1 MLMIGVLFQ
10 KMFFMIDIEMEG
22 CYYYYMDEFIK
33 IIVFV
38 IEWLILF
45 YMIDI
50 VMSIQF
56 YIIIRL
62 ILVIRICMICVD
74 YILQKVFFMIG
85 IGVIVYYYFFMDYVI
100 IRGIFFMW
108 NCYVIDIVLLI
119 FFFFYMERIK
129 NFQGGEKEIYK
140 IGIVMSFCLIIGG
153 LILLIGIIQVDR
165 WM

>member
-45 YMIDI
+45 CMIDI

-62 ILVIRICMICVD
+62 IIVRICMICVD

-119 FFFFYMERIK
+119 FFFFIWREL
-129 NFQGGEKEIYK
+129 K
-140 IGIVMSFCLIIGG
+140 IFRVGRKKFIRLVL
-153 LILLIGIIQVDR
+153 
-165 WM
+165 

>member
-119 FFFFYMERIK
+119 FFFFIWREL
-129 NFQGGEKEIYK
+129 K
-140 IGIVMSFCLIIGG
+140 IFRVGRKKFIRLVL
-153 LILLIGIIQVDR
+153 
-165 WM
+165 

>member
-38 IEWLILF
+38 VEWLILF
-45 YMIDI
+45 CMIDI

-62 ILVIRICMICVD
+62 ILVRICMICVD

-119 FFFFYMERIK
+119 FFFFYMER

>member
-45 YMIDI
+45 CMIDI

-62 ILVIRICMICVD
+62 ILVRICMICVD

-85 IGVIVYYYFFMDYVI
+85 IGVIVYYYFFMDYLI

-119 FFFFYMERIK
+119 FFFFIWREL
-129 NFQGGEKEIYK
+129 K
-140 IGIVMSFCLIIGG
+140 IFRVGRKKFIRLVL
-153 LILLIGIIQVDR
+153 
-165 WM
+165 

>member
-45 YMIDI
+45 CMIDI

-62 ILVIRICMICVD
+62 ILVRICMICVD

-119 FFFFYMERIK
+119 FFFFIWREL
-129 NFQGGEKEIYK
+129 K
-140 IGIVMSFCLIIGG
+140 IFRVGRKKFIRLVL
-153 LILLIGIIQVDR
+153 
-165 WM
+165 